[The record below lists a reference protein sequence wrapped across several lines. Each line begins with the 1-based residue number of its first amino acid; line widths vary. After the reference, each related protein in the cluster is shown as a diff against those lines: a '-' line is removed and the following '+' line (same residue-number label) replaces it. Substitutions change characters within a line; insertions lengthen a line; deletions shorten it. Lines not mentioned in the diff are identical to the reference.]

1 MTSKTTFARIDFLRL
16 GERLVNEK
24 GTHNVKISAEKW
36 TETDKLGVDKLA
48 SWQVD
53 RVDQLTSSPVNGL
66 TNQREWTS

>member
-1 MTSKTTFARIDFLRL
+1 MYNHPLFAPKQTLARIDFLRL

-53 RVDQLTSSPVNGL
+53 VLTS
-66 TNQREWTS
+66 

>member
-1 MTSKTTFARIDFLRL
+1 
-16 GERLVNEK
+16 VNEK